1 MKILWVKTDFL
12 HPTERGG
19 QIRTLEILKRL
30 HRRHE
35 VHYLAY
41 HQPRHPDALGRAG
54 EYCSRAHAVE
64 FSIPH
69 RRSLAFGAQLVR
81 NLFDPLPLPVRRYQ
95 SAQMRQTLTALL
107 AREAFDSIV
116 CDFLFPAS
124 NFPALEDCVLFQHN
138 VEAVI
143 WRRHTEHAPDPL
155 RRWYLGS
162 QARKMFD
169 YERSVCRAVRH
180 IIAVS
185 EEDAQAFRRDYGCQR
200 VSVTPTGVDIEA
212 FTPQPSSAPPLDL
225 VFVGSMDWLPNIDGI
240 DWFLEQILPRI
251 RRERPH
257 TTVGVVGRQPP
268 AGLRARAA
276 QDPRLTVT
284 GTVPDVRPYLWNA
297 QVSIVPLR
305 IGGGTRLKIYEAVAA
320 RRPVVSTTIGAEG
333 LGLRPGEE
341 ILLAD
346 APEAFAQACLRL
358 LADAEARE
366 RIQSAAWNT
375 VSRNYSWERVTAQFE
390 EILEQNRIR
399 EAVR

>member
-12 HPTERGG
+12 HPTDRGG

-54 EYCSRAHAVE
+54 EYCSQAHPVE
-64 FSIPH
+64 FDIPH
-69 RRSLAFGAQLVR
+69 RRSLAFGVQLAQ
-81 NLFDPLPLPVRRYQ
+81 NLLDPLPLPVSRYQ
-95 SAQMRQTLTALL
+95 SRQMRQALAALL
-107 AREAFDSIV
+107 ARESFDSIV
-116 CDFLFPAS
+116 CDFLFPAP
-124 NFPALEDCVLFQHN
+124 NFAALEDCVLFQHN

-155 RRWYLGS
+155 RRWYLGG

-180 IIAVS
+180 VIAVS
-185 EEDAQAFRRDYGCQR
+185 EEDAQAFRRDYGCER

-212 FTPQPSSAPPLDL
+212 FTPQPSTTPPLDL
-225 VFVGSMDWLPNIDGI
+225 IFVGSMDWLPNIDAMRL
-240 DWFLEQILPRI
+240 FLDEILPRI
-251 RRERPH
+251 RRERPA
-257 TTVGVVGRQPP
+257 TTVGIVGRQPP
-268 AGLRARAA
+268 SELLDRAA
-276 QDPRLTVT
+276 QDPGLTVT
-284 GTVPDVRPYLWNA
+284 GTVPDVRPYLWNS

-320 RRPVVSTTIGAEG
+320 RLPVVSTTVGAEG
-333 LGLRPGEE
+333 LGLRDGQE

-346 APEAFAQACLRL
+346 TPEAFAQACLRL
-358 LADAEARE
+358 LADAGARE
-366 RIQSAAWNT
+366 RVQEAAWNT
-375 VSRNYSWERVTAQFE
+375 VAENYSWERVTTQFE
-390 EILEQNRIR
+390 DILEQNRVR